1 MVRSD
6 HGCRQR
12 ELAPSLKFTVI
23 KSEDSVRPV
32 TNKLAIIIPTLNER
46 ENIGEMI
53 ERIQATLGSMNYEI
67 VVVDDNSSD
76 GTADLAE
83 QYAEAQGNIKVLRRQ
98 GKLGLASAVLDG
110 VKISD
115 AAVIGVIDADLQ
127 EPPETLPRL
136 LEQIEAGCDVVIGS
150 RYVAGSSIA
159 GWGPVRKLIS
169 KVAIWMA
176 WLLLPATRGIQDPS
190 NGYFLV
196 RRSVLDADLDPKG
209 FKILMEI
216 LVKCDYGR
224 VAEVPIDYVGR
235 VRGESKLTSQQIA
248 THLKYLEKLRS
259 DPRNRQLRAPK
270 AA

>member
-1 MVRSD
+1 VKEIESVSAGGSD
-6 HGCRQR
+6 
-12 ELAPSLKFTVI
+12 
-23 KSEDSVRPV
+23 
-32 TNKLAIIIPTLNER
+32 LAIIIPTLNER

-53 ERIQATLGSMNYEI
+53 ERIQATLKAMKYEI

-83 QYAEAQGNIKVLRRQ
+83 QYAAKYDNIKVLRRQ

-110 VKISD
+110 VELSN
-115 AAVIGVIDADLQ
+115 ASVIGVIDADLQ

-136 LEQIEAGCDVVIGS
+136 LAEIDAGYDIVIGS
-150 RYVAGSSIA
+150 RYVEGSSIE
-159 GWGPVRKLIS
+159 GWGPIRKFIS

-216 LVKCDYGR
+216 LVKCEYRR
-224 VAEVPIDYVGR
+224 VTEVPIDYVGR
-235 VRGESKLTSQQIA
+235 VRGESKLTSHQVT
-248 THLKYLEKLRS
+248 THLKYLDQLRN

-270 AA
+270 TA